1 MAKVKE
7 YVPIV
12 EPKSTSYLE
21 IVELSRTITPHPVF
35 KKDTVFVRVKKIC
48 RGNPAETF
56 ETEEHWEYDVPWPVE
71 EVKVTPV
78 VKKTVKKSLVQKVK
92 NIVPEPAWGKPK
104 RARNAKGH
112 YIKND
117 PNTPENEAWEGGVAP
132 PKKTTTR
139 KRKSKS

>member
-1 MAKVKE
+1 MDKRKTK
-7 YVPIV
+7 YD
-12 EPKSTSYLE
+12 PKDTSYMKYE
-21 IVELSRTITPHPVF
+21 VLSRTI
-35 KKDTVFVRVKKIC
+35 VKHTTYDEHIVDIRKTC
-48 RGNPAETF
+48 TGNPVEQFITVQNVR
-56 ETEEHWEYDVPWPVE
+56 YNVPRKVE

-78 VKKTVKKSLVQKVK
+78 AVKKTVKKKSLVEKVK

-132 PKKTTTR
+132 PKTTTTR